1 MYQIIGYYKGPE
13 RHKNLFE
20 RLFGREGS
28 IVYLVNPQLYRER
41 NPHLL
46 YDFGVYLIK
55 FGSVQ
60 PTQANLETRLT
71 TELQNA
77 LKGEIEVASSTGKI
91 TIPLDEIKIKIEKSE
106 E

>member
-20 RLFGREGS
+20 RLFGGQGS
-28 IVYLVNPQLYRER
+28 IVYLVNPQLYREG

-46 YDFGVYLIK
+46 HDFGVYPIN
-55 FGSVQ
+55 FCSVQ

-77 LKGEIEVASSTGKI
+77 LKGEIEVPSSTGKI
-91 TIPLDEIKIKIEKSE
+91 TIPLDEIKIKIEKSQE
-106 E
+106 